1 MIEYDVPTIRLTELT
16 TCGGCAA
23 KLGADALAEALSG
36 LGIAESVVLST
47 AGTAWAPA
55 VAFGILLLV
64 LGVRPAG
71 LFGR

>member
-1 MIEYDVPTIRLTELT
+1 MRWV
-16 TCGGCAA
+16 AA
-23 KLGADALAEALSG
+23 GKTDAEIG
-36 LGIAESVVLST
+36 IILGIAESVVLTT